1 MDEQIHIIEKSPF
14 VKEDDPEGFLWLFR
28 VVDPITNR
36 LVETSFSPYA
46 LLNSLG
52 EAYGEQELLTCS
64 CGVAG
69 CAGIYHE
76 KFKSTER
83 FVHWSFVNKGIVY

>member
-1 MDEQIHIIEKSPF
+1 MDEQIHISEKSPF

-52 EAYGEQELLTCS
+52 EVYGEQELLTCS
-64 CGVAG
+64 C
-69 CAGIYHE
+69 
-76 KFKSTER
+76 
-83 FVHWSFVNKGIVY
+83 